1 MQFSGKH
8 LYYFSCIIL
17 IACAFFSCSP
27 EKTTAVRNYPVDTA
41 FVFNNKIVVAGNI
54 TKDEKKRLAADLVNY
69 WDDSLYAQRSTQYG
83 LSFRKKHKKYPPF
96 FFSTKLENPPVYDSA
111 NRIRT
116 AGFMLGYM
124 RSQGYFYSQTKD
136 TIIPSRYKDQ
146 RRITVIDTI
155 FTGKQTIIDTQ
166 KIAFASP
173 RLQFLAD
180 SSKKASLIVPHK
192 SPFAQNLVGAE
203 LNRLVT
209 LYRQKGFFLLTRD
222 NLIAEA
228 DTLDQALLNFSAD
241 PFEQAQKISEAVE
254 RKKQN
259 PTTVVTLMQREN
271 SDTSVQLLPD
281 SAYFRPYT
289 IGNIYFYPDADIRL
303 IADSVM
309 QDTNHINIQR
319 SGEYSMYYNRYLFRL
334 KTLTKIAQLR
344 RGRLYNED
352 AFNRTITNFNSLP
365 AWGQVDYRSLLRN
378 DSVDF
383 YFFLSPARPQNITFS
398 VEGSRNT
405 GDFLS
410 TGTLIGTA
418 FNITYTNRNL
428 RKRAE
433 QLTATFSNGVEFTF
447 DKQYPFL
454 QTFLS
459 SLNIAYSVPNVIMPI
474 YKNRVRGTLK
484 FDLTPNYSER
494 NNFFRIRSLVTGAGI
509 EWRTRKNWN
518 WQFRFAN
525 VELYSLDT
533 LPLLVEAFA
542 ANPFLRTAFN
552 TGSVLSHQVSVNKTF
567 PGVKN
572 PANSWYF
579 RTAGELAPYGIKNFY
594 QFFKAEAEIRKQFQV
609 SQTSKSTIWANRLF
623 AGLGYNF
630 SSNPRFGNTL
640 PFFKQFIGG
649 GPNSMRAWGLRQIGL
664 GSNIAS
670 DTSVFT
676 ERYGDMQLE
685 VNSEL
690 RFIITTIGSVKIG
703 SAVFIDAGN
712 IWNIKKNAALP
723 GAEFD
728 ISRFWHDIAIGVGT
742 GLRLDFNYFLIR
754 LDMGFKWKDPARQQ
768 NGGWLDFRHFTW
780 QDTEYGRAV
789 NNYAVQLGIGLP
801 F

>member
-1 MQFSGKH
+1 MQFSSKH
-8 LYYFSCIIL
+8 LYYLSFIIL
-17 IACAFFSCSP
+17 IACTFSSCSP
-27 EKTTAVRNYPVDTA
+27 EKTTAVRNYPVDTP
-41 FVFNNKIVVAGNI
+41 FVFNNKIVVEGNI
-54 TKDEKKRLAADLVNY
+54 TKDEKKRLTADLASY
-69 WDDSLYAQRSTQYG
+69 WDDSLYAPRSSQYG

-96 FFSTKLENPPVYDSA
+96 FFAYKLENPPVYDSA

-116 AGFMLGYM
+116 SGFMGGYL
-124 RSQGYFYSQTKD
+124 RSQGYYYSQIKD
-136 TIIPSRYKDQ
+136 TIVPSRFKDQ
-146 RRITVIDTI
+146 RRITAIDTI
-155 FTGKQTIIDTQ
+155 YTGKQSIIDTQ
-166 KIAFASP
+166 IVAIATP
-173 RLQFLAD
+173 HLQYLAD
-180 SSKKASLIVPHK
+180 SSKKASLITPHK
-192 SPFAQNLVGAE
+192 SPFAKNLIGAE
-203 LNRLVT
+203 LDRLVT
-209 LYRQKGFFLLTRD
+209 LYRQKGYYLLTRD

-228 DTLDQALLNFSAD
+228 DTLDQALLDFSSD

-254 RKKQN
+254 RKKQS
-259 PTTVVTLMQREN
+259 PTTVVTVMQREN
-271 SDTSVQLLPD
+271 SDTGFQLLPD
-281 SAYFRPYT
+281 SAYFRRYT
-289 IGNIYFYPDADIRL
+289 VGNIYFYPDADVRL
-303 IADSVM
+303 IADTVM
-309 QDTNHINIQR
+309 QDTANIKIQR
-319 SGEYSMYYNRYLFRL
+319 RGEYTMYYNRYLFRL
-334 KTLTKIAQLR
+334 KTLTKMTQLHQ
-344 RGRLYNED
+344 GRFYNED
-352 AFNRTITNFNSLP
+352 NFNRTISNFNGLP
-365 AWGQVDYRSLLRN
+365 AWSQVDYRTLLRN

-433 QLTATFSNGVEFTF
+433 QLTATFSNGVEFTL

-459 SLNIAYSVPNVIMPI
+459 SLNIAYSVPNVIMPF

-509 EWRTRKNWN
+509 DWRTRKNWN
-518 WQFRFAN
+518 WQFRFIN

-567 PGVKN
+567 AGTKN
-572 PANSWYF
+572 PNNSWYF
-579 RTAGELAPYGIKNFY
+579 RTAGELAPWGIKNFY
-594 QFFKAEAEIRKQFQV
+594 QFFKLEAEIRKQVQL
-609 SQTSKSTIWANRLF
+609 SPANKSTIWANRLF
-623 AGLGYNF
+623 VGYGHNF
-630 SSNPRFGNTL
+630 SNNPKFGNTL

-664 GSNIAS
+664 GSNIAG
-670 DTSVFT
+670 DTSVFS

-685 VNSEL
+685 FNTEL
-690 RFIITTIGSVKIG
+690 RFNVATIGSVKIG
-703 SAVFIDAGN
+703 SALFIDAGN
-712 IWNIKKNAALP
+712 IWNVKKNPALP

-728 ISRFWHDIAIGVGT
+728 ISRFGRDIAIGVGT

-754 LDMGFKWKDPARQQ
+754 LDMGIKWKDPARQE
-768 NGGWLDFRHFTW
+768 NGGWLDFKHFTW

-789 NNYAVQLGIGLP
+789 NNYAIQLGIGLP